1 MTNYYSIQVDTI
13 GSDVANL
20 PADLLAVMGY
30 VTGTDG
36 IAWTEA
42 DWNRF
47 PYAGKVTVDQ
57 SESLDVF
64 AAGHAN
70 VADIENGAGTI
81 ATFLDAAREREKL
94 KIESYAYIQYD
105 NLATLMN
112 RVVKSKISNIRYFV
126 ANWNLSASEAV
137 SMLNRTNWVGIQFAS
152 PTSNPNTR
160 LPGSALTLHQ
170 ANADLSVK
178 IASWFGS
185 DALQAA
191 GWSE

>member
-1 MTNYYSIQVDTI
+1 MTNYYAIQVDTI
-13 GSDVANL
+13 GSDAGNL
-20 PADLLAVMGY
+20 PSDLLAVMGY

-36 IAWTEA
+36 VAWTDA

-47 PYAGKVTVDQ
+47 PYASKVTVDQ
-57 SESLDVF
+57 SGSLEMF
-64 AAGHAN
+64 ASGHA
-70 VADIENGAGTI
+70 VIADIEKGAGTV

-94 KIESYAYIQYD
+94 KLESYAYISYD
-105 NLATLMN
+105 NLAGLMN
-112 RVVKSKISNIRYFV
+112 QVVKSKISNVRYFV
-126 ANWNLSASEAV
+126 ANTNLSASEAV

-152 PTSNPNTR
+152 PSSNPNTR

-178 IASWFGS
+178 IASWYGS
-185 DALQAA
+185 TALQAT